1 MADFFLKLS
10 KEIDRINEWVGRTSS
25 WISGILVI
33 LVCIDVLSRYL
44 FSETA
49 AWVMELEWHLFSL
62 LFLFGAGFA
71 LKHDRHVRVDLFY
84 DKFSPKDKALVN
96 QGMRIAATERELQM
110 IQEENSTLKAELNAI
125 KAEADETK
133 AMLEQANE
141 SQIAAASEVAR
152 SNTPRPKAP
161 NGGYGLHL
169 ASYLHTE
176 SIEPGLKNLEA
187 KIPVL
192 IEGKPIKIAKATVK
206 GQNYNRLIVGKF
218 DNREDAQ
225 GECRQALLLISFC
238 EVVAFEGE
246 DY

>member
-1 MADFFLKLS
+1 MRVLTYIAAKIYGNMADFFLKLS

-96 QGMRIAATERELQM
+96 LIGGLVFLLPWCLLIGITSFGYAYESFLNRETSPDPGGLPARYVIKFAVTLGLVLLLLQGISQM
-110 IQEENSTLKAELNAI
+110 IKDYRVWKGLDLEEPREF
-125 KAEADETK
+125 
-133 AMLEQANE
+133 NE
-141 SQIAAASEVAR
+141 S
-152 SNTPRPKAP
+152 
-161 NGGYGLHL
+161 L
-169 ASYLHTE
+169 
-176 SIEPGLKNLEA
+176 
-187 KIPVL
+187 
-192 IEGKPIKIAKATVK
+192 
-206 GQNYNRLIVGKF
+206 
-218 DNREDAQ
+218 
-225 GECRQALLLISFC
+225 
-238 EVVAFEGE
+238 
-246 DY
+246 

>member
-1 MADFFLKLS
+1 MPRLKQIIT
-10 KEIDRINEWVGRTSS
+10 KI
-25 WISGILVI
+25 
-33 LVCIDVLSRYL
+33 Y
-44 FSETA
+44 
-49 AWVMELEWHLFSL
+49 MP
-62 LFLFGAGFA
+62 LFLAAILSGCSTIDGFLGGGQNDPDNVA
-71 LKHDRHVRVDLFY
+71 AAKAEKESGQMAAAEPTEPAMPTVEEQLAE
-84 DKFSPKDKALVN
+84 KDKALVN